1 MIGQLAL
8 PGGQEVHSLRIHLLF
23 LLAAGFEKKK
33 GKLILGCRSYQQKE
47 SFRDKSP
54 VCPIPARNVFITV

>member
-1 MIGQLAL
+1 MIGQHAL
-8 PGGQEVHSLRIHLLF
+8 TGGQEVDSLRIHLLF
-23 LLAAGFEKKK
+23 LLAAGSEKRKK
-33 GKLILGCRSYQQKE
+33 ADIGMPFFQQKE